1 MKKKLIYK
9 YKEIT
14 KLIPVN
20 NIIFKKN
27 YTGFTFRKHLIIHG
41 YKRFF
46 FLIIVCMFLKVHMRI
61 ITMMKNN
68 TYFQTNSP
76 LLYMKNIIV
85 RPDSL

>member
-46 FLIIVCMFLKVHMRI
+46 FFDYCMHVFKS
-61 ITMMKNN
+61 TYENN
-68 TYFQTNSP
+68 Y
-76 LLYMKNIIV
+76 YDEK
-85 RPDSL
+85 